1 MNNERS
7 GRVTAVIMREI
18 NRILGDKVYLFIGII
33 APLIGFSLITLIFS
47 ASVPRKL
54 PVAIVDQDHTSLSR
68 KMIRMIEATPVASP
82 DNSGNSLE
90 EARLK
95 LVSGE
100 TSAIVVIPSGTE
112 KNILRGQHADIAIY
126 LNNVYLIK
134 AGLLK
139 SGIQKTIATLST
151 GIKLQT
157 HMIWGETQPRA
168 MAKIQAVQLN
178 AVLLFNPY
186 TSYEYYLV
194 LLLLPILLTV
204 YILFG
209 TIYAFGTELQYGTG
223 PEWLTAAQD
232 HMSSAITGK
241 FVLHTAWYF
250 CLAMVMNLIFFRVL
264 GLPLQGHFL
273 MILLSELV
281 MILSY
286 QAMAIFLVTLSKNL
300 RLALSLA
307 SAYTMLAITFA
318 GLTFPAF
325 GMPPVAQVF
334 SKIFPFTYWLEIF
347 AGQTLR
353 NEPLSNANICLWQM
367 TIFIA
372 AGLCM
377 VPRLKYLLK
386 NEKYRGKI

>member
-157 HMIWGETQPRA
+157 HMIWGETQPRSTKKSLCSA
-168 MAKIQAVQLN
+168 
-178 AVLLFNPY
+178 
-186 TSYEYYLV
+186 
-194 LLLLPILLTV
+194 
-204 YILFG
+204 
-209 TIYAFGTELQYGTG
+209 
-223 PEWLTAAQD
+223 
-232 HMSSAITGK
+232 SS
-241 FVLHTAWYF
+241 
-250 CLAMVMNLIFFRVL
+250 
-264 GLPLQGHFL
+264 
-273 MILLSELV
+273 
-281 MILSY
+281 
-286 QAMAIFLVTLSKNL
+286 
-300 RLALSLA
+300 
-307 SAYTMLAITFA
+307 
-318 GLTFPAF
+318 
-325 GMPPVAQVF
+325 F
-334 SKIFPFTYWLEIF
+334 S
-347 AGQTLR
+347 R
-353 NEPLSNANICLWQM
+353 
-367 TIFIA
+367 
-372 AGLCM
+372 
-377 VPRLKYLLK
+377 
-386 NEKYRGKI
+386 